1 MDKNLKK
8 NMKALFGLILDQA
21 ERNEDFAEELSKIFI
36 NGASEKNN
44 KVNTGEKRASNR
56 RDKAVIDPIKLAEND
71 ELSVEVLASLSEK
84 ELKDI
89 VADYGMDSSKLAM
102 KWKDK
107 DRLIQLILDTS
118 IRRASK
124 GNAFRNQNFELCII
138 AKLEKIKKNSRI
150 SFHHTNIC

>member
-1 MDKNLKK
+1 MWGNNTQDNKKGEEIIKTPNLILKPSDQ
-8 NMKALFGLILDQA
+8 ARDIEPLFGLIVDEA

-124 GNAFRNQNFELCII
+124 GNAFRN
-138 AKLEKIKKNSRI
+138 
-150 SFHHTNIC
+150 